1 LTSPN
6 GTQAVDRA
14 ARLLVH
20 VVHCPEPVTFTELT
34 AASGLAKST
43 TSRLLMALERNG
55 LIQRDTRGRFRP
67 GEVFVSY
74 AWRGGAEAGLITVAQ
89 PFLER
94 LGEATGETINLGVAS
109 RGMVEQI
116 AQVDSTYLIGG
127 TNWVGLSV
135 PLHCAALGKVL
146 LAYEA
151 APLPPGRLVRR
162 TARTITSRDA
172 LQADLAEVRRRGYA
186 VTNEELEP
194 GLVAVAAPVY
204 RGGGTPGG
212 SGGSSPRDGT
222 PGGSGGSSPRD
233 GTVVAAMSVS
243 GPATRLTAKRVPT
256 IAAQCVAE
264 ASALSAVLGYQQ
276 QRARGQRKEGAA

>member
-1 LTSPN
+1 MELGVRGTSLTSPN

-14 ARLLVH
+14 AQLLIK
-20 VVHCPEPVTFTELT
+20 VVHGTEPVTFTELT

-55 LIQRDTRGRFRP
+55 LVQRDSHGGFRP

-89 PFLER
+89 PFLDR
-94 LGEATGETINLGVAS
+94 LGEATSETINLGVAS

-135 PLHCAALGKVL
+135 PLHCSALGKVL
-146 LAYEA
+146 LGYDA
-151 APLPPGRLVRR
+151 ATLPRGRLAQR
-162 TARTITSRDA
+162 TRHTITSREA
-172 LQADLAEVRRRGYA
+172 LNAELEQVRRRGYA
-186 VTNEELEP
+186 VTREELEP

-204 RGGGTPGG
+204 RD
-212 SGGSSPRDGT
+212 DGA
-222 PGGSGGSSPRD
+222 
-233 GTVVAAMSVS
+233 VVAALSVS
-243 GPATRLTAKRVPT
+243 GPATRLAKSRIPVV
-256 IAAQCVAE
+256 AARCTAE
-264 ASALSAVLGYQQ
+264 ARALSAVLGYQPG
-276 QRARGQRKEGAA
+276 RPRRPAEKDPPKEGAA